1 MIANDTNNDPSH
13 DSLSFVLFVLKKE
26 EIMPIRNKIIALAFG
41 IVMLLLIIELV
52 RRRKLREE
60 YSWLWL
66 MTGAIILLLAL
77 WFDLLKWITHLIGA
91 VTPSSTIFLFA
102 FLFLILISLHFS
114 VAISRLADRNKELAQ
129 RYALLELELNEMKK
143 RNLHQESVPP
153 VDPVRN
159 SSGALNPAGII

>member
-1 MIANDTNNDPSH
+1 
-13 DSLSFVLFVLKKE
+13 
-26 EIMPIRNKIIALAFG
+26 MPIRNKIVALAFG
-41 IVMLLLIIELV
+41 IMMLLLVIELV

-77 WFDLLKWITHLIGA
+77 WFGLLKWVTQLVGA

-114 VAISRLADRNKELAQ
+114 VVISKLTNQNKELAQ
-129 RYALLELELNEMKK
+129 RYAILELELNELKK
-143 RNLHQESVPP
+143 QYVPHGS
-153 VDPVRN
+153 D
-159 SSGALNPAGII
+159 LQ